1 MASLACVACARG
13 GVRRW
18 TPVTWGQR
26 PDLAA
31 GALRSLLPP
40 GGAKAGPFISA
51 QMSVCKIAGV
61 DSGGFAG
68 FRLEGSLGGSEF
80 STWSP

>member
-1 MASLACVACARG
+1 MAYLPCVACACG
-13 GVRRW
+13 SVRRW
-18 TPVTWGQR
+18 TPVTWRQR

-40 GGAKAGPFISA
+40 RGAEAGPFISA

-68 FRLEGSLGGSEF
+68 FRLEGSLEGSEF
-80 STWSP
+80 PTWSP